1 MAIMT
6 VVGKVELVTSEEANL
21 ANNASSSIANVPTDL
36 GVDIGGGSGLPLTTP
51 RVGETVDTQD
61 PGAPGH
67 KEVCRKQ
74 NKGGRKLKI
83 TPILMMKDIFLFV
96 QNLNSLLNVSK
107 IRCLQR

>member
-1 MAIMT
+1 MVIMT

-67 KEVCRKQ
+67 KEDRICQSGTCSNTCRVGSGVATIDQ
-74 NKGGRKLKI
+74 TETI
-83 TPILMMKDIFLFV
+83 TTGTISEVYYDVMSYI
-96 QNLNSLLNVSK
+96 
-107 IRCLQR
+107 